1 LIAAVPPGH
10 PKQTL
15 LFFVVSDL
23 DQTIRTEMR
32 NFVYGLADARSW
44 ALGPPT
50 FVRHR
55 EKPRDTSKGDVPVE
69 TVGGYLKIYTALP
82 PWNLAREVD
91 ILHLLEV
98 ETLVTRLCDFSHR
111 AGLEIEFE
119 LDGKFVGAIRNGAM
133 DVTLSVGLLGEW
145 RRHLS
150 P

>member
-1 LIAAVPPGH
+1 MIAAVPPGH

-15 LFFVVSDL
+15 LFFHG
-23 DQTIRTEMR
+23 I
-32 NFVYGLADARSW
+32 A
-44 ALGPPT
+44 
-50 FVRHR
+50 
-55 EKPRDTSKGDVPVE
+55 
-69 TVGGYLKIYTALP
+69 

-91 ILHLLEV
+91 IQHLLEV